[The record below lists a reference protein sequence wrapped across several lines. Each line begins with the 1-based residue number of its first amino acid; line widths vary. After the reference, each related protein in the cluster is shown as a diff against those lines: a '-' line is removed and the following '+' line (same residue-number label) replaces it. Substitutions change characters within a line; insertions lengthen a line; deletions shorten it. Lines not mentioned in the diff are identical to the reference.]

1 MYVYE
6 TQMNLQQQ
14 QQQQQQQ
21 QTIKRKVTLI
31 KEKR

>member
-6 TQMNLQQQ
+6 TQMNLQQ

>member
-6 TQMNLQQQ
+6 TQMNL

>member
-6 TQMNLQQQ
+6 TQTNLQQQ
-14 QQQQQQQ
+14 QQQQE
-21 QTIKRKVTLI
+21 TIKRKVTLI

>member
-6 TQMNLQQQ
+6 TQMNLQ